1 MTAEIIPFPQPSI
14 IIEVYRVEYVG
25 LKEYE
30 NEIDE
35 LEVMWEPD
43 GTMSGSCLTGRVKE
57 LPHNIRCLLAEFIA
71 NKLLE
76 I

>member
-1 MTAEIIPFPQPSI
+1 MTAQIIQFPQPSI

-25 LKEYE
+25 LREYE

-43 GTMSGSCLTGRVKE
+43 GTMTGSCLTGNAKE
-57 LPHNIRCLLAEFIA
+57 LPHNIRVLLAEFIA
-71 NKLLE
+71 NELLNV
-76 I
+76 